1 MAKNCRNG
9 VGAHL
14 TRKHTGGVI
23 ILIGMATRFTHR
35 HTHAYDAR
43 PATQRVVSSRAATA
57 TAGTPAAGRKRM
69 MSIEV
74 LRLLAIVCIAVF
86 HAFLQQ
92 YVQAIWM
99 GPHHPVSVAEPVSA
113 LASSRGAM
121 WIVAMIMYCG
131 AWGNHIFFMISGF
144 FLIPRMCGAAGSSG
158 YWNTQLRATGRRIAM
173 ILATVA
179 FYLLLVLVAGH
190 WAPSVSND
198 TQSASLVYEL
208 EFVWLYLAFVALAPA
223 IAWVLNRLGACRSAV
238 VAGAV
243 LIAVYALNAYVAC
256 TWQAQYGQRTLLD
269 WRKQMSAVSYAL
281 SFGLAG
287 LLGWAVQHNSERRTE
302 DKRHGVRHA
311 DRRPLWTIRGFWLC
325 GVLVLLAVAKT
336 VGSAI
341 GTGLCFS
348 LSEIAEYQMVN
359 GSLITKISMLPA
371 AAAMLLIIPGET
383 GNHPFDAAEAET
395 EICEGMLAEYSG
407 APLGVF
413 KLSHAVK
420 MLSLTSLF
428 VALFLGGLGTGIM
441 ALDALLLFVLCA
453 VITAV
458 AISFVHAFTARLKI
472 EQIFKYYWTVVS
484 LLALISLVLAWY
496 GL

>member
-1 MAKNCRNG
+1 MTIVIDALQYLGYVLIFPGFLFCFLAGMLLCGIDRKLVAKMQKR
-9 VGAHL
+9 VGPPL
-14 TRKHTGGVI
+14 
-23 ILIGMATRFTHR
+23 LQPF
-35 HTHAYDAR
+35 YDFFKLCGKE
-43 PATQRVVSSRAATA
+43 TIV
-57 TAGTPAAGRKRM
+57 PAAAERISFMLAPLVGLAALVVIQLFIPVFGFTAF
-69 MSIEV
+69 SGIGDIIV
-74 LRLLAIVCIAVF
+74 ILYLL
-86 HAFLQQ
+86 
-92 YVQAIWM
+92 
-99 GPHHPVSVAEPVSA
+99 
-113 LASSRGAM
+113 
-121 WIVAMIMYCG
+121 
-131 AWGNHIFFMISGF
+131 
-144 FLIPRMCGAAGSSG
+144 LIPA
-158 YWNTQLRATGRRIAM
+158 LAM
-173 ILATVA
+173 ILGGAASGSPYAGVGLSREMVTVI
-179 FYLLLVLVAGH
+179 
-190 WAPSVSND
+190 SC
-198 TQSASLVYEL
+198 EL
-208 EFVWLYLAFVALAPA
+208 
-223 IAWVLNRLGACRSAV
+223 
-238 VAGAV
+238 
-243 LIAVYALNAYVAC
+243 
-256 TWQAQYGQRTLLD
+256 
-269 WRKQMSAVSYAL
+269 
-281 SFGLAG
+281 
-287 LLGWAVQHNSERRTE
+287 
-302 DKRHGVRHA
+302 
-311 DRRPLWTIRGFWLC
+311 PL
-325 GVLVLLAVAKT
+325 VLVLLAVAKT

-371 AAAMLLIIPGET
+371 AAAMLLVIPGET

-428 VALFLGGLGTGIM
+428 VALFLGGLGTGIV